1 MACDHAPKEKK
12 NHGKKTW
19 ENGKNWVLVGKT
31 WEKWEKLG
39 ILWGKKFEYGKN
51 WGKVPII
58 IKESILVNLEMTLE
72 MQNMKRIQMMYAIF
86 SVRKFIALMDI
97 MLLKVFHKIQLMIK
111 EKSSIW

>member
-1 MACDHAPKEKK
+1 M
-12 NHGKKTW
+12 G
-19 ENGKNWVLVGKT
+19 
-31 WEKWEKLG
+31 KWEKLG
-39 ILWGKKFEYGKN
+39 IGGKN
-51 WGKVPII
+51 MGKMEKIGYSMGEKVRIWEKLGKVPII
-58 IKESILVNLEMTLE
+58 IMESILVNLEMTLE